1 MAPHPPGLPEAQRS
15 EPRRWALPALGALLI
30 SAGLLPWL
38 LALRPGW
45 SRALFH
51 VFRAICH
58 QRPERTLTI
67 LGAPMVVC
75 SRCAGLYLGLA
86 IGVVLPL
93 PRRLLPHGRALVI
106 ASVAMAT
113 LDVLTQDL
121 GLHAPFHPVRLA
133 TGVLLGWSGCAF
145 MMGTLRQ
152 SPS

>member
-1 MAPHPPGLPEAQRS
+1 MSPHLPGPLEAQRS
-15 EPRRWALPALGALLI
+15 APRGWALPALAALLI

-51 VFRAICH
+51 VFRTMCH
-58 QRPERTLTI
+58 QQPERTLTI

-93 PRRLLPHGRALVI
+93 PRRLLPHGRALVGAAI
-106 ASVAMAT
+106 AMAT
-113 LDVLTQDL
+113 IDVITQDL

-145 MMGTLRQ
+145 MMGTLRR

>member
-1 MAPHPPGLPEAQRS
+1 M
-15 EPRRWALPALGALLI
+15 PALAALLI

-38 LALRPGW
+38 LALRPAW

-51 VFRAICH
+51 VFRTICH

-67 LGAPMVVC
+67 LEAPMVVC

-145 MMGTLRQ
+145 MMGTLRRT
-152 SPS
+152 PS

>member
-1 MAPHPPGLPEAQRS
+1 M
-15 EPRRWALPALGALLI
+15 
-30 SAGLLPWL
+30 
-38 LALRPGW
+38 
-45 SRALFH
+45 
-51 VFRAICH
+51 CH
-58 QRPERTLTI
+58 QQPERTLTI

-93 PRRLLPHGRALVI
+93 PRRLLPHGRALVGAAI
-106 ASVAMAT
+106 ALAT
-113 LDVLTQDL
+113 IDVVTQDL

>member
-1 MAPHPPGLPEAQRS
+1 MSPRSPDLPSAPRAA
-15 EPRRWALPALGALLI
+15 PRRWALPALAALLV

-45 SRALFH
+45 SRALFPI
-51 VFRAICH
+51 FRAICH

-93 PRRLLPHGRALVI
+93 SRRLLPHGRALVI
-106 ASVAMAT
+106 ASVAIAT
-113 LDVLTQDL
+113 IDVLTQDL

-145 MMGTLRQ
+145 MMGTLRRA
-152 SPS
+152 PS

>member
-1 MAPHPPGLPEAQRS
+1 MSPQPPGLPEAQRS
-15 EPRRWALPALGALLI
+15 EPRRWALPALAALLI

-45 SRALFH
+45 SRALFP
-51 VFRAICH
+51 VFRSMCH

-93 PRRLLPHGRALVI
+93 SRRLLPHGRALVI
-106 ASVAMAT
+106 ASIALAT
-113 LDVLTQDL
+113 IDVLTQDL

-133 TGVLLGWSGCAF
+133 TGFLLGWSGCAF
-145 MMGTLRQ
+145 MMGTLRRA
-152 SPS
+152 PS

>member
-1 MAPHPPGLPEAQRS
+1 MDLHPPGLPEAQRS
-15 EPRRWALPALGALLI
+15 APRRWALPALAALLV

-51 VFRAICH
+51 VFRTTCH
-58 QRPERTLTI
+58 QQPERTLTI

-86 IGVVLPL
+86 LGVALPL
-93 PRRLLPHGRALVI
+93 SGRLLSHGRALVI
-106 ASVAMAT
+106 ASIAIAMI
-113 LDVLTQDL
+113 DVLTQDL